1 LRGFTIFLSAVAIFQ
16 RKEWSFQIFLT
27 FCFNF
32 LTSCSVLSDT
42 FGGLFLL
49 ANYNAQHSTAQ
60 HSTAQH
66 STAQH
71 NTTQHNT
78 TQHNTTQHN
87 TTQHNTT
94 QHNTTQHNTTQHN
107 IMEILTT
114 TQYLSREMT
123 NSSDVIL
130 RIRSK
135 EFNKS
140 GNGTSS
146 GLLKILEIGIIL
158 LKIVSQYKLR

>member
-1 LRGFTIFLSAVAIFQ
+1 MVKFFMDIFQ
-16 RKEWSFQIFLT
+16 QWH
-27 FCFNF
+27 
-32 LTSCSVLSDT
+32 DT
-42 FGGLFLL
+42 QH
-49 ANYNAQHSTAQ
+49 NTTQHNTTQHNTTQHSTAQ
-60 HSTAQH
+60 HN
-66 STAQH
+66 TAQH

-94 QHNTTQHNTTQHN
+94 QH